1 MSLAAAVL
9 ARFQG
14 LDGREDLLQG
24 QISAK
29 VVASRCDRLLP
40 AVTRR
45 IRAAAHGTTGHP
57 LRAALAGEVP
67 VFALEDLARRD
78 RLADDAL
85 DDLLNLAKYLVM
97 FIKL

>member
-29 VVASRCDRLLP
+29 VVASCDRLLP

-78 RLADDAL
+78 GLADDAL
-85 DDLLNLAKYLVM
+85 DDLLDLAKDLV
-97 FIKL
+97 ISDV